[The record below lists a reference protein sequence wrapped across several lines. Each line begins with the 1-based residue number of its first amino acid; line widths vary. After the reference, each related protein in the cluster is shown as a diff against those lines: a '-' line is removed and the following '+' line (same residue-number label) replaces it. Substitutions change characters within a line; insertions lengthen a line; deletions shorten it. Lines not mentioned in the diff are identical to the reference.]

1 MPFIVYVMGALAV
14 AGIVGLVLLIKNK
27 SKYTK
32 ESYSVGLTVCITL
45 AVCFGVVT
53 VLTAIFST

>member
-1 MPFIVYVMGALAV
+1 MPIIIYVMGALAV
-14 AGIVGLVLLIKNK
+14 SGIVGLVLLIKNK

-53 VLTAIFST
+53 VLTAIFSA